1 MNGLQQPPLAVGGRR
16 GSHLEIGGRHRHA
29 PPGGA
34 ADIPLHNQERLV
46 HVLQRG
52 SVLPYGH
59 RQGGKAHRAAVEFV
73 NHRFQQALVH
83 LVQAVVVW
91 MERAFGPWS
100 MIISSRKSSMAGYR
114 YSSMAGCRRWISSI
128 NRISP
133 FSRLV
138 STPAR
143 SPAFSIWGPEVV

>member
-59 RQGGKAHRAAVEFV
+59 RQGGKAHRAAVELV
-73 NHRFQQALVH
+73 NHRF
-83 LVQAVVVW
+83 
-91 MERAFGPWS
+91 
-100 MIISSRKSSMAGYR
+100 
-114 YSSMAGCRRWISSI
+114 
-128 NRISP
+128 
-133 FSRLV
+133 
-138 STPAR
+138 
-143 SPAFSIWGPEVV
+143 